1 MVLGGCDN
9 RPSYLSAQLAISSG
23 HGALFTV
30 MKTLEKSLWFVGVL
44 LLGIYGT
51 HFVLEETKRSNDLLA
66 FKATVASI
74 AASELPADRINAMPE
89 QALWSK
95 GRIAAFDESLSQ
107 ATSDVLG
114 ILEIPR
120 LDLEVP
126 VYDGASDL
134 HMDRGAAR
142 IEGTAMP
149 GEPGNLGVAGHR
161 DGYFR
166 VLKDIE
172 LGDEITIT
180 TVDGSESYVV
190 LELKIVDPTAVEVLN
205 PTVQQS
211 VTLVTCYPF
220 YFVGHAPERFIVR
233 AIKRNYQT

>member
-1 MVLGGCDN
+1 VAFVL
-9 RPSYLSAQLAISSG
+9 
-23 HGALFTV
+23 
-30 MKTLEKSLWFVGVL
+30 KTLEKILWLVGVVF
-44 LLGIYGT
+44 LGIYCT
-51 HFVLEETKRSNDLLA
+51 HIVAEEAKRNTDLAA
-66 FKATVASI
+66 FKATLTEPAR
-74 AASELPADRINAMPE
+74 AAELPADRTDPTPE
-89 QALWSK
+89 QALWSE
-95 GRIAAFDESLSQ
+95 GRIEAFEKSISQ
-107 ATSDVLG
+107 PTSDVLG
-114 ILEIPR
+114 ILAIPR

-172 LGDEITIT
+172 LGDQIKIT
-180 TVDGSESYVV
+180 TAQGQESYVV
-190 LELKIVDPTAVEVLN
+190 LELRIVEPTAIEVLDPTD
-205 PTVQQS
+205 QQS
-211 VTLVTCYPF
+211 ITLVTCYPF

-233 AIKRNYQT
+233 AVRKEQPSQQETKG